1 MQTRDSLK
9 QSYLPGIELFNDVRV
24 LNTALTRAQ
33 SCVVVV
39 GDAAALCCF
48 GKCARVWKSYT
59 DHCISNDSAGPANF
73 NRVFFEKDLLETA
86 RFQKPEHTE
95 DDLAD
100 TDAILEEMKAEY
112 EQQMPDC
119 GSDEDDVDEP
129 AMADFSERE
138 SDLSE
143 LCKLKPET
151 YVQGTLFRESC
162 NHGYVIPFK
171 NPSIHI
177 NIKGRRHLGRAF
189 TGEEVVIK
197 ESTVYITRED
207 LSARVFVCTLEEE
220 DCRKKDNSQHA
231 YVRRIMVP
239 VKKTAPKICIHI
251 SKKRRNYIP
260 IWKQMY
266 GQWTV
271 EGHQRL
277 NENLRLNSVFVVQV
291 IFWKEGCYLPL
302 GNVIDIMPVRRT
314 LGDGL
319 RVLNEEF
326 KIPTTSDEEFF
337 LEDQNELF
345 RADLCDTFTFT
356 VDPKHA
362 KDLDDAISIRELEDQ
377 YELGIHIADVAS
389 FVRQGDELDTIA
401 KKSGIT
407 FFCSLGK
414 NIHML
419 PQEVTKNLSLLS
431 GEVRSVVSL
440 MFKVNT
446 ATHEIEEKPKFQLS
460 RIKSDRQFS
469 YEEAEEI
476 ISLRYQKKPRFGTVE
491 DCVAVAYC
499 FSKVQRKRRLKDW
512 AYVQADNDRV
522 PGRRKANL
530 MIEELSVMFNKFT
543 SESLTCSPK
552 TTSCTPLRCQPKPD
566 PAKIDQFR
574 EKRCA
579 DLIPLS
585 FHVRNKVHVG
595 DKALGCDSF
604 QVAATVWADIQSAA
618 RAGDVDRMVD
628 LIAADDIHPTLQP
641 VMDEFRR
648 CSSKAYIIRSNSSPK
663 SKVGHYSLNVLTY
676 TQASSPIRRYMDVV
690 VQRLFHAAI
699 RNSHVHYTDREIS
712 ALCNKFEQDI
722 RTGKEYEEKATQI
735 CYAMIL
741 NKQSIFKLAFVTS
754 VAPNMDHFPVTFPF
768 NKDLF
773 PGCLSVMYRDL
784 QLSSQPLFDEV
795 NHCITLTWKRRLY
808 TADGAKICGE
818 LKMRNYGSCI
828 RLPVNIWRDV
838 VKAVDEEDWEAAKS
852 RVLSISTSQ
861 MEIPETSSEEQE
873 VSAFQWGHEVNLNLQ
888 LRSGDTL
895 RVQLTREMKRGYH
908 MPSLQLVHIT
918 PHFDICI
925 EHVHNPIACFSRSA
939 DDPTRFHY
947 SDIEEYQRI
956 WTPMCEMESAS
967 SAVDEGESIII
978 ENLEVNF
985 RQEET
990 GRLEGSFFLH
1000 AAWIDEWAIECYL
1013 SQCFLCIRKR
1023 GLTST
1028 QTLIHSAPVD
1038 PKEFTWVAHGVTTKE
1053 TKDDGPH
1060 RGSKVEFYVSHLP
1073 MANTPGCIFER
1084 NARFTVEVIPKLLP
1098 NMSVELDSLV
1108 FGTLMDFPFNSG
1120 LLSDVA
1126 AVQNKQWSV
1135 FVLPVTLSRP

>member
-1 MQTRDSLK
+1 MANVAPCLSGKQFRAVLLSAVQTRDSLK
-9 QSYLPGIELFNDVRV
+9 QSYLPGVELFNDARV

-59 DHCISNDSAGPANF
+59 DHCISNDSAGPGNF
-73 NRVFFEKDLLETA
+73 NRAFFEKDLLETA
-86 RFQKPEHTE
+86 RFQKPDQTE

-100 TDAILEEMKAEY
+100 TDAILQEMKAEY
-112 EQQMPDC
+112 EQQTSDC
-119 GSDEDDVDEP
+119 GSDEDNVDEP
-129 AMADFSERE
+129 TMADVSQQEP
-138 SDLSE
+138 DLSE
-143 LCKLKPET
+143 LHRLEPET

-162 NHGYVIPFK
+162 NHGYVIPSK
-171 NPSIHI
+171 NPSRRI
-177 NIKGRRHLGRAF
+177 NIKGRRNLGRAF
-189 TGEEVVIK
+189 TGEEVAVT
-197 ESTVYITRED
+197 ESRVLVLRED

-220 DCRKKDNSQHA
+220 DCRKKDKSPQA
-231 YVRRIMVP
+231 FVRRMMVP
-239 VKKTAPKICIHI
+239 LTKTVPKICIHI
-251 SKKRRNYIP
+251 SKKSRNYIP
-260 IWKQMY
+260 IWKRMY

-271 EGHQRL
+271 EGCQRL

-291 IFWKEGCYLPL
+291 IGWKEGCYLPL
-302 GNVIDIMPVRRT
+302 GNVIDIIPVRT
-314 LGDGL
+314 LNDGL

-326 KIPTTSDEEFF
+326 KIPTTPDEEFF
-337 LEDQNELF
+337 LEDQNGLF

-362 KDLDDAISIRELEDQ
+362 KDLDDAISIRELDDH

-389 FVRQGDELDTIA
+389 FVTQGDELDTIA
-401 KKSGIT
+401 KERGIT
-407 FFCSLGK
+407 LFGSLGK
-414 NIHML
+414 NIHMF
-419 PQEVTKNLSLLS
+419 PQEVTKNFSLLA

-446 ATHEIEEKPKFQLS
+446 VTHEIQEKPKFQLS

-476 ISLRYQKKPRFGTVE
+476 ISPRYQKKPRFDTVE

-499 FSKVQRKRRLKDW
+499 FSKVQRKRRLQDW

-530 MIEELSVMFNKFT
+530 MIEELSVLFNKFT
-543 SESLTCSPK
+543 SESLTCSPQ
-552 TTSCTPLRCQPKPD
+552 TRTCTPLRCQAKPD
-566 PAKIDQFR
+566 PAKVDQFR

-595 DKALGCDSF
+595 DKPLSCEHF
-604 QVAATVWADIQSAA
+604 QVAARVWADIQSAA

-648 CSSKAYIIRSNSSPK
+648 CSSKAYIIRSASSPK
-663 SKVGHYSLNVLTY
+663 AQVGHYSLNVLTY

-690 VQRLFHAAI
+690 LQRLLHAVI
-699 RNSHVHYTDREIS
+699 RGSHVHYTHREIS

-722 RTGKEYEEKATQI
+722 RNGKEYEEKATQI
-735 CYAMIL
+735 CYAVIL
-741 NKQSIFKLAFVTS
+741 NKQSILKLAFVPS
-754 VAPNMDHFPVTFPF
+754 VAPNTDHFPVTFPF

-773 PGCLSVMYRDL
+773 PGRLSVMYRDL

-808 TADGAKICGE
+808 TAGCGE
-818 LKMRNYGSCI
+818 LKMRNYGSCV
-828 RLPVNIWRDV
+828 RLPLNIWRDV

-852 RVLSISTSQ
+852 HVLSISTSQ
-861 MEIPETSSEEQE
+861 MEIPERSSERQE
-873 VSAFQWGHEVNLNLQ
+873 APAFQWGHEVNIPLQ
-888 LRSGDTL
+888 LRAGDTL
-895 RVQLTREMKRGYH
+895 RVQLTGEMKGGYH

-918 PHFDICI
+918 PHFDVCI

-939 DDPTRFHY
+939 DDPARLHY
-947 SDIEEYQRI
+947 SIIEEYQRI
-956 WTPMCEMESAS
+956 WTPMCEMESATS
-967 SAVDEGESIII
+967 GVDEGDSIII
-978 ENLEVNF
+978 ENLEVDF
-985 RQEET
+985 SKEPT
-990 GRLEGSFFLH
+990 GRLKGSFFLP
-1000 AAWIDEWAIECYL
+1000 AAWIAEWAIECYL

-1023 GLTST
+1023 GLTPT
-1028 QTLIHSAPVD
+1028 QTLMHSALVD
-1038 PKEFTWVAHGVTTKE
+1038 PKEFTWVAHGITTKE
-1053 TKDDGPH
+1053 DKVDGPH
-1060 RGSKVEFYVSHLP
+1060 PGNNVEFHVSHLP
-1073 MANTPGCIFER
+1073 MENIPSCIFEK
-1084 NARFTVEVIPKLLP
+1084 NARFTVEIIPKLLP
-1098 NMSVELDSLV
+1098 NMWVELD
-1108 FGTLMDFPFNSG
+1108 
-1120 LLSDVA
+1120 
-1126 AVQNKQWSV
+1126 
-1135 FVLPVTLSRP
+1135 